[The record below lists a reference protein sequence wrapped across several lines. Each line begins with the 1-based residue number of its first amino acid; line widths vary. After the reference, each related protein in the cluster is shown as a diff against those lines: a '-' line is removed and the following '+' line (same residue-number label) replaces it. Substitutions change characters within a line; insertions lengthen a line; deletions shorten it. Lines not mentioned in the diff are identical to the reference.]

1 MKRLLLCI
9 ALFVLMYSAHATAP
23 KDSLNAKSGVVLRE
37 DDPEIAAID
46 RILVASYL
54 NHFCFSAD
62 EELLNAYG
70 YQKDLVPSFT
80 PEVVAARMSILDQNT
95 PFDLVYNKTVQG
107 FIDLYSV
114 RRRDLTSKVI
124 GASELYF
131 PMFEEALARHGIP
144 MEMKYLAIVES
155 ALNPT
160 AISPA
165 GAGGLWQ
172 FMVSTGKMYGL
183 DVTSYQDERFDPYKS
198 TEAACQFL
206 KFLYKTYGDWQLVLA
221 AYNSGPGNVNKAIR
235 RSGGKKDFWEIKD
248 FLPKETQGYVPA
260 FIAVNYVMHHATEYN
275 IYPQKP
281 SITFFEVDTL
291 TVQKRLDFGVVS
303 KTLGMPLADVQFL
316 NGTYKLSQIPQNG
329 EKHYIVLPVSKI
341 GVFMANDSLLYA
353 DSEIKK
359 PVAPVDPNAGK
370 IAKTIYETAW
380 KYHKVRKSETLQSI
394 AKKLGVTQGQLK
406 KWNNIKDGKLKVG
419 SYLKYE
425 TKVKKVI
432 YVDPEPAP
440 KEEEKKV
447 EDNSTPK
454 EGEKKDSGSTQDGTT
469 HPEEEGL
476 HDESGNND
484 NQIDPEPKNESSG
497 EKLVEEKPKEQPKTQ
512 PKKEQKKTETKTE
525 YKYYTV
531 KAGDNLSKIAQAKGT
546 TVEALKKLNPGI
558 KENSIKVGQ
567 KIKYKKIG

>member
-1 MKRLLLCI
+1 MKRLIISLMGLLFLD
-9 ALFVLMYSAHATAP
+9 AAMAFAP
-23 KDSLNAKSGVVLRE
+23 KDSLNAKNGVILRE

-54 NHFCFSAD
+54 NHFCFSVD
-62 EELLNAYG
+62 EEVLNAYG
-70 YQKDLVPSFT
+70 YQKDIVPTFT
-80 PEVVAARMSILDQNT
+80 PEVVAERMRLLDQNT

-291 TVQKRLDFGVVS
+291 SVQKRLDFNVVS
-303 KTLGMPLADVQFL
+303 KTLEMPLADVQFL

-329 EKHYIVLPVSKI
+329 EKHYVVLPISKI
-341 GVFMANDSLLYA
+341 GVFMANDSLIYA
-353 DSEIKK
+353 ESEIRK

-370 IAKTIYETAW
+370 VAKTIYETAW
-380 KYHKVRKSETLQSI
+380 KYHKVKKSETLQTI

-406 KWNNIKDGKLKVG
+406 KWNGIKDGKLKVG

-440 KEEEKKV
+440 KEEEKKA
-447 EDNSTPK
+447 EDNNTNSQPQ
-454 EGEKKDSGSTQDGTT
+454 EEKKQDNGESNT
-469 HPEEEGL
+469 HPEE
-476 HDESGNND
+476 DEQGDAKVND
-484 NQIDPEPKNESSG
+484 NQIDPAPK
-497 EKLVEEKPKEQPKTQ
+497 EEPKEQKVTEEKPKTQ
-512 PKKEQKKTETKTE
+512 PKQEKKTERKEE

-531 KAGDNLSKIAQAKGT
+531 KAGDNLSKIAQSKGT
-546 TVEALKKLNPGI
+546 TVDALKKLNPGI

-567 KIKYKKIG
+567 KIKYKKV